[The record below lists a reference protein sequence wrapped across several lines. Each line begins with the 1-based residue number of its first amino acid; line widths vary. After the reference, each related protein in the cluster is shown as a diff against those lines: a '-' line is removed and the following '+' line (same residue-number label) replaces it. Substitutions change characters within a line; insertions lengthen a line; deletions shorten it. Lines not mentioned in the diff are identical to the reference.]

1 MSELL
6 TDAAFIRRLESL
18 WLLARKVL
26 SGSLQSDRKSIKK
39 GSGITFADYAEYS
52 LGDDYR
58 SIDWRVYARLGT
70 MMVKLF
76 EREEDVTIYF
86 LLDASKS
93 MDKKFMLARQL
104 TAALGYIG
112 LNILDRVVIYG
123 LADELNTL
131 MPKSQGRGKTLTML
145 KALENA
151 KTFGTD
157 SDFTTCCKQFQARH
171 RQRGV
176 VIVASDFLFPE
187 GYEDGL
193 KLLKWCKH
201 DVFCMQIMD
210 KTDLTCNLRGDVD
223 LHCVESDRN
232 MKITVTPSLG
242 ARYEAT
248 IKKYNEDF
256 QRYCARQGIGY
267 ISTTTDVKFDD
278 IIQKVLRRGGLVA

>member
-39 GSGITFADYAEYS
+39 GSGITFADYSEYS

-70 MMVKLF
+70 LMVKLF

-93 MDKKFMLARQL
+93 MEKKFLLARQL
-104 TAALGYIG
+104 VAALGYIG

-123 LADELNTL
+123 FAEELATV

-145 KALENA
+145 NALENA
-151 KTFGTD
+151 KTFGSD
-157 SDFTTCCKQFQARH
+157 SDFTTCCKQLYARH
-171 RQRGV
+171 RKRGV
-176 VIVASDFLFPE
+176 VIIASDFLFPQ
-187 GYEDGL
+187 GYEEGL

-201 DVFCMQIMD
+201 DIFCMQVMD
-210 KTDLTCNLRGDVD
+210 KTDLTCNLRGDID

-232 MKITVTPSLG
+232 MKITVTPSLA
-242 ARYEAT
+242 ARYEET
-248 IKKYNEDF
+248 IKQYNEDF
-256 QRYCARQGIGY
+256 QRYCARQGIGV
-267 ISTTTDVKFDD
+267 ISTTTETRFDD

>member
-39 GSGITFADYAEYS
+39 GSGITFADYSEYT

-70 MMVKLF
+70 LMVKLF
-76 EREEDVTIYF
+76 EREEDVTIYL
-86 LLDASKS
+86 LLDSSKS
-93 MDKKFMLARQL
+93 MDQKYLLARQL
-104 TAALGYIG
+104 SAALGYIG

-123 LADELNTL
+123 LADELETI

-151 KTFGTD
+151 KTFGKD
-157 SDFTTCCKQFQARH
+157 SDFTTCCRQLQARH

-176 VIVASDFLFPE
+176 VIVASDFLFPQ
-187 GYEDGL
+187 GYEEGL
-193 KLLKWCKH
+193 KLLKWCNH
-201 DVFCMQIMD
+201 DIFCMQVMD
-210 KTDLTCNLRGDVD
+210 KTDLSCNLRGDVD
-223 LHCVESDRN
+223 LHCVESDSN
-232 MKITVTPSLG
+232 MKITVTPSLA
-242 ARYEAT
+242 ARYEAS
-248 IKKYNEDF
+248 IKQYCEDF
-256 QRYCARQGIGY
+256 QRYCARQGIGSIY
-267 ISTTTDVKFDD
+267 TTTDVRFDD